1 MSTFNGIVEVD
12 SFRKNPEWPA
22 PLACFLSHVHS
33 DHLTGLESLRAPFVY
48 CSTATREILLR
59 IEKYPHRMNFAKGI
73 LESRK
78 QHYKHLAKLLRPIP
92 LQVPTEIE
100 LMPGNTIR
108 VTLFD
113 ANHCPG
119 SVMFL
124 IEGGDKA
131 IFYTGD
137 IRAEAWWVQSLVRN
151 PVLIPYTMGDCR
163 LDTIYLDTTF
173 ATKSDIHQVFPSK
186 AEGIQELLGKVK
198 GYPKD
203 TIFYLRSWTFGYED
217 VWLALSAALNTKIH
231 VDRYQYGLYNSLSSR
246 PGNDFGLDDSLY
258 LCGFRLGNSSVPGC
272 LTNDP
277 SVRVH
282 SCEPGVMCS
291 QISSGKSVYITPIV
305 TRTKDGYEIPEIGAG
320 GGKGDLEQSH
330 ELELPDDTTFQRL
343 LDLCKEQIKEPGT
356 RELVTST
363 LSKAYYSTGA
373 GISLDEYG
381 LKDEEEITLAKLV
394 AIIGEGAKQKE
405 KESLPDTIKFPYSRH
420 SCYSELCQLVGA
432 FRPKDIYPCTV
443 DPLTWT
449 EGVSMQSLFGHLCSS
464 TTFRHD
470 KSMRRAIQDAHSRP
484 SKRQRRASDVG
495 SEAISSQ
502 QSTADSQ
509 QKLDLHWNSNSC
521 QQDEEAKYPFQ
532 NGDQQDDEDS
542 LADYPTSF
550 PTQLTAQ
557 SSESPATRF
566 KAIKQAMLEDYQND
580 EINFFLPSFT
590 DSQRSQPD
598 VEPTSHQ
605 LQISK
610 DSEEVQTH
618 SQSAASQQD
627 LQLEQEELDLQL
639 SLCVSRT
646 FTTTTN
652 EDYLEE
658 EVQEEED
665 KDEYASDSES
675 IISLSSSAF
684 YSQPPSQPQLII
696 VKPAEN
702 DNQGPVDTVLV
713 PSSAPGPETDVDPDP
728 AHAPGPSKSGDRS
741 RVRKEMRMAAYR
753 AAKKG
758 TYSAWKNTCPL
769 ISVGDNHSYPEVE
782 L

>member
-12 SFRKNPEWPA
+12 SFRKHPEWPA

-33 DHLTGLESLRAPFVY
+33 DHLVGLESLRAPFVY
-48 CSTATREILLR
+48 CSAATREILLR

-92 LQVPTEIE
+92 LRVPTEIE

-124 IEGGDKA
+124 IEGDGKA
-131 IFYTGD
+131 ILYTGD
-137 IRAEAWWVQSLVRN
+137 IRAESWWVQSLIRH
-151 PVLIPYTMGDCR
+151 PVLIPYTMGDRR

-186 AEGIQELLGKVK
+186 AEGIRELLSKIK
-198 GYPKD
+198 GYPED
-203 TIFYLRSWTFGYED
+203 TIFYLRSWTLGYED
-217 VWLALSAALNTKIH
+217 VWLALSAALGTKIH
-231 VDRYQYGLYNSLSSR
+231 VDRYQYRLYNSLSSR
-246 PGNDFGLDDSLY
+246 PGTGFGVDDSLY

-277 SVRVH
+277 FARVH

-291 QISSGKSVYITPIV
+291 RITSGKSVDITPIV
-305 TRTKDGYEIPEIGAG
+305 TRTKDGYEIPEVGAG

-330 ELELPDDTTFQRL
+330 ELELPDDATFRRFI
-343 LDLCKEQIKEPGT
+343 DLCKEQIKEPDT
-356 RELVTST
+356 RDLVVST
-363 LSKAYYSTGA
+363 LSRAYESTRA
-373 GISLDEYG
+373 AISLGEYG
-381 LKDEEEITLAKLV
+381 LKDDEEITLAKLV
-394 AIIGEGAKQKE
+394 TTIGQGLKQKG

-432 FRPKDIYPCTV
+432 FRPRDIYPCTV

-449 EGVSMQSLFGHLCSS
+449 EGVSMRSLFGHLCSS
-464 TTFRHD
+464 STFRHD
-470 KSMRRAIQDAHSRP
+470 NMMREGNPRP
-484 SKRQRRASDVG
+484 SKRQRRASDAQ
-495 SEAISSQ
+495 SEVPSSQ
-502 QSTADSQ
+502 LSTADSQ
-509 QKLDLHWNSNSC
+509 HKLELQLSSS
-521 QQDEEAKYPFQ
+521 QPQEEVNYPSQ
-532 NGDQQDDEDS
+532 TGEQDDLEDS

-550 PTQLTAQ
+550 PTQLTEQ

-580 EINFFLPSFT
+580 EINFLLPSFT
-590 DSQRSQPD
+590 DSQPD

-605 LQISK
+605 LHVSK
-610 DSEEVQTH
+610 DSEEVQIH
-618 SQSAASQQD
+618 SQSSVSQRD
-627 LQLEQEELDLQL
+627 LQIEQEELDLQL

-652 EDYLEE
+652 EEE
-658 EVQEEED
+658 QEED
-665 KDEYASDSES
+665 DDDDDENTHNDGES
-675 IISLSSSAF
+675 IVSLSSSAF
-684 YSQPPSQPQLII
+684 YSQPQPQSQPQLMI
-696 VKPAEN
+696 VKPAEDCSQN
-702 DNQGPVDTVLV
+702 PADTILV
-713 PSSAPGPETDVDPDP
+713 PSSAPGPETDIN
-728 AHAPGPSKSGDRS
+728 PGPLGPCKSEASS
-741 RVRKEMRMAAYR
+741 RARKAAYR

-758 TYSAWKNTCPL
+758 TYQAWTNTCPM
-769 ISVGDNHSYPEVE
+769 ISVDNHTHPEIE